1 MGDRHKNSTSARPS
15 KKPTQRPSN
24 GKSRREFLKTAIA
37 AGATAATIG
46 FPYVKT
52 ASAQAPIV
60 WRVQSTWP
68 SRDIF
73 HETFLDLAKKI
84 EEIAGGRFR
93 FEVLP
98 AGAVVPA
105 FGLIDAVHGGVL
117 DGGHGVPAYWFGKNV
132 AASLFGTG
140 PSFGMDA
147 VDLLS
152 WFYYG
157 GGFDMYQDLLQR
169 EMRMNVVSFLHGPMP
184 TQPLGWFKRPISKAD
199 EFKQIKYRTV
209 GLSAELFKELGA
221 AVVILPGGEIVPA
234 LERGVL
240 DAAEFN
246 NMTSDKVLG
255 FPDVRKTLM
264 LQSYHQPLESLE
276 LIINKAKWDALPA
289 DLKAIVR
296 VAVHAESMDF
306 LYKMTDRNSRDLI
319 EMEKRQFVKAY
330 TTPKA
335 ILEAQ
340 LAAWDKII
348 DKHTKE
354 NPAFARILASQK
366 EWARRVVAW
375 KLRVY
380 VDNRMAYERYF
391 GKLPRA

>member
-1 MGDRHKNSTSARPS
+1 MS
-15 KKPTQRPSN
+15 QN
-24 GKSRREFLKTAIA
+24 GKRAAAHPRTRATPPPTTRTSRRAFLKTAA
-37 AGATAATIG
+37 AGAAAATIG
-46 FPYVKT
+46 FPYVNT
-52 ASAQAPIV
+52 VSAQATTV
-60 WRVQSTWP
+60 WRMQSTWP

-73 HETFLDLAKKI
+73 HETFLDLAKKV
-84 EEIAGGRFR
+84 EEMSGGRFR

-105 FGLIDAVHGGVL
+105 FGLIDAVHAGVL
-117 DGGHGVPAYWFGKNV
+117 DGGHGVPVYWFGKNV

-147 VDLLS
+147 MDLLS

-157 GGFDMYQDLLQR
+157 GGFDMYQDLLQK
-169 EMRMNVVSFLHGPMP
+169 EMKMNVVSFLHGPMP
-184 TQPLGWFKRPISKAD
+184 TQPLGWFKRPIRKPD

-209 GLSAELFKELGA
+209 GLSAELFKEMGA
-221 AVVILPGGEIVPA
+221 SVVILPGGEIVPA

-246 NMTSDKVLG
+246 NMTSDRLLG

-276 LIINKAKWDALPA
+276 LMINKAKWDALPS
-289 DLKAIVR
+289 DLKAIIR
-296 VAVHAESMDF
+296 NAALAESADF
-306 LYKMTDRNSRDLI
+306 LFKMTDRNSRDLI
-319 EMEKRQFVKAY
+319 EMEKKQFVKAY
-330 TTPKA
+330 TTPKEILQA
-335 ILEAQ
+335 QLEA
-340 LAAWDKII
+340 WDRII

-391 GKLPRA
+391 GKLPRT

>member
-1 MGDRHKNSTSARPS
+1 MGQNDKRAAAHPRKHATSP
-15 KKPTQRPSN
+15 PTTRT
-24 GKSRREFLKTAIA
+24 SRRAFLKTAA
-37 AGATAATIG
+37 AGAAAATIG
-46 FPYVKT
+46 FPYVNT
-52 ASAQAPIV
+52 VSAQATTV

-73 HETFLDLAKKI
+73 HETFLDLAKKV
-84 EEIAGGRFR
+84 EEMSGGRFR

-105 FGLIDAVHGGVL
+105 FGLIDAVHAGVL
-117 DGGHGVPAYWFGKNV
+117 DGGHGVPVYWFGKNV

-147 VDLLS
+147 MDLLS

-169 EMRMNVVSFLHGPMP
+169 EMKMNVVSFLHGAMP
-184 TQPLGWFKRPISKAD
+184 TQPLGWFKRPIRKTE

-209 GLSAELFKELGA
+209 GLSAELFKDMGA
-221 AVVILPGGEIVPA
+221 SVVILPGGEIVPA

-246 NMTSDKVLG
+246 NMTSDRLLG
-255 FPDVRKTLM
+255 FPDVRKTVM
-264 LQSYHQPLESLE
+264 LQSYHQPCESLE
-276 LIINKAKWDALPA
+276 LMINKAKWDALPA
-289 DLKAIVR
+289 DLKAIIR
-296 VAVHAESMDF
+296 NAVHAESADF

-319 EMEKRQFVKAY
+319 EMEKKQFVKAY
-330 TTPKA
+330 TTPKE
-335 ILEAQ
+335 ILQSQ
-340 LAAWDKII
+340 LAAWDRII
-348 DKHTKE
+348 DKHSKE
-354 NPAFARILASQK
+354 TPAFARILATQK

-380 VDNRMAYERYF
+380 VDNQTAFERYF
-391 GKLPRA
+391 GKIPR